1 MRQAGQHAERDT
13 RTEPAEDDGQVR
25 TVRAG
30 LSGKECQNRTSR
42 TGEPGQ
48 LWKGGTGR
56 MGHAEQA
63 RTGRTEYYQREPL
76 ISYYKSRFW
85 LFAGLAV
92 IITFVL
98 FAGIRMIFL

>member
-1 MRQAGQHAERDT
+1 MRQAVQHAERDT
-13 RTEPAEDDGQVR
+13 RTEQAEDDGQVR

-30 LSGKECQNRTSR
+30 WSGKECQNRTSR

-56 MGHAEQA
+56 MGHPEQT
-63 RTGRTEYYQREPL
+63 RTGRTNRILSTRIVNFLPQ
-76 ISYYKSRFW
+76 IS

-98 FAGIRMIFL
+98 FAGITKIFL